1 MKKFTKAGA
10 KFAAAAAVSVMALGY
25 TTSVWAEENTVVKI
39 GKEFADIKGTQ
50 TENMPDI
57 FLPFEPADNV
67 KGIGLDIHNVEK
79 LNIIDSD
86 EDGLFISGR
95 ADAYKRSEV
104 IGVHVK
110 DAQANFDINGDLLV
124 LANGVIRDPEEN
136 VQSQVVIQGTEADLS
151 MRAVGFYGEKG
162 SSQIKAKYVSSIA
175 SNRVAADSTEKL
187 KEETLGMYLN
197 KYTINILAKENIEI
211 SSLIPMENMLAG
223 EKTAQ
228 GMVLSNRSKASLHAD
243 GDISISAAVGYG
255 AMITRVMPA
264 ISVGHVNGI
273 HAVISTENML
283 AGEKT
288 AQGMILNRSKASL
301 QAKEDISISA
311 AVDYGAMITRVIPAI
326 SVGHVNGIH
335 ADSSE
340 LDMQAGGKIII
351 KATINGY
358 TSNNNLAAINAS
370 NSKINMKAV
379 RGIQIAAVNKDGEGF
394 AQTDKV
400 YAIVA
405 DNQSEITLD
414 SGSSEI
420 SIRGNVN
427 VSDNSTL
434 ELSGKREFDDIGI
447 CINGNVNVSK
457 NSVLKLSGVT
467 VIGEGLMRSATS
479 GSTTSVG
486 NLNVDNSKL
495 VVDGF
500 TGVFGSTTLNKA
512 KIYLY
517 DDNNTSEGFHALS
530 IIGDLNISENNE
542 LFLRA
547 DSSKAAGDITR
558 LELNS
563 DVIGISGNITT
574 ITGDGKFNVNV
585 FDKGMKNGY
594 GMSKDG
600 TKVLDNPITVL
611 YNSNPSTNPDF
622 ASLINS
628 VKVTNYDNGIW
639 SYTYDDMR
647 ADKDENGNVVINK
660 VKVTAA
666 PSASG
671 SQRSLHSANK
681 AAGALAIGVLGND
694 NALHAHLRE
703 AQGAGE
709 REEVWAQYLGGKL
722 KSDGMQLKHNGV
734 ELGYDAYVGNNW
746 TFGVSGMQ
754 TRGNTQLDSG
764 SGKAKTNVG
773 TVYGAWHGGSTYLNL
788 EAKAGRV
795 SSESK
800 TFGGTV
806 LQKIAGEFS
815 APAYSVSAEY
825 GSTHELPAAWYLEPA
840 VRLSYVHLGAAD
852 YGVQVQDTLARVAND
867 SLDSFILRGG
877 AKLGRRLGAKGSF
890 YVKAAALY
898 DFGGDL
904 ATTVSADGRTAHYED
919 SLGGWGVEYGAG
931 LEYKLGRAA
940 NISLD
945 VERRSGGELK
955 RDWGVNIGVNYSF

>member
-1 MKKFTKAGA
+1 MKKLTKAGA

-25 TTSVWAEENTVVKI
+25 TTSVWAEENTVVET
-39 GKEFADIKGTQ
+39 GKGFAYIKGTQ
-50 TENMPDI
+50 TES
-57 FLPFEPADNV
+57 LPSIYFSSEKADNV

-79 LNIIDSD
+79 LNIINSD
-86 EDGLFISGR
+86 EGGLFIGGR
-95 ADAYKRSEV
+95 ANAYKNAEG
-104 IGVHVK
+104 IGINVK
-110 DAQANFDINGDLLV
+110 DAQANFDINGAFGV
-124 LANGVIRDPEEN
+124 MANGTIREPEADE
-136 VQSQVVIQGTEADLS
+136 QSQGVIQGTEADVS
-151 MRAVGFYGEKG
+151 MRAVGFYGENG
-162 SSQIKAKYVSSIA
+162 SSQIKAKSVGYLVWNEDQR
-175 SNRVAADSTEKL
+175 SNSTGTL
-187 KEETLGMYLN
+187 VEESLGMALN
-197 KYTINILAKENIEI
+197 NFAINILAKENIAI
-211 SSLIPMENMLAG
+211 SSSVPKEIKLSGN
-223 EKTAQ
+223 KTAQ
-228 GMVLSNRSKASLHAD
+228 GMVLSNGSKATLQAD
-243 GDISISAAVGYG
+243 GDNGDISISADVSYY
-255 AMITRVMPA
+255 PA
-264 ISVGHVNGI
+264 IVSGIDADSSVPEEIKLSGN
-273 HAVISTENML
+273 
-283 AGEKT
+283 KT
-288 AQGMILNRSKASL
+288 AQGMVLSNGSKASL
-301 QAKEDISISA
+301 QAEGNITISA
-311 AVDYGAMITRVIPAI
+311 AVGYDGILTGAMPAI
-326 SVGHVNGIH
+326 VNGIY

-340 LDMQAGGKIII
+340 LDMQAGGRIQIE
-351 KATINGY
+351 ANINGS
-358 TSNNNLAAINAS
+358 TSNNNLAAINAKD
-370 NSKINMKAV
+370 SKLDMKAEQ
-379 RGIQIAAVNKDGEGF
+379 GIKIIAANGD
-394 AQTDKV
+394 
-400 YAIVA
+400 AIVA
-405 DNQSEITLD
+405 DKSEIALD
-414 SGSSEI
+414 GSSSGI
-420 SIRGNVN
+420 SILGNVN
-427 VSDNSTL
+427 VSN
-434 ELSGKREFDDIGI
+434 
-447 CINGNVNVSK
+447 

-467 VIGEGLMRSATS
+467 SIGGGIMRIATTGSA
-479 GSTTSVG
+479 
-486 NLNVDNSKL
+486 LNVDNSTL
-495 VVDGF
+495 VVDSF
-500 TGVFGSTTLNKA
+500 TKVSGSTTLNNA

-517 DDNNTSEGFHALS
+517 DDNNTSEDFHALS
-530 IIGDLNISENNE
+530 ISNLDISENNE

-547 DSSKAAGDITR
+547 DSSKEADIDSSMN
-558 LELNS
+558 LNS
-563 DVIGISGNITT
+563 DLVIIKHIIRNNGSFDVNI
-574 ITGDGKFNVNV
+574 

-594 GMSKDG
+594 GMSADG
-600 TKVLDNPITVL
+600 TKGLEHPITVL
-611 YNSNPSTNPDF
+611 YNSNPGTNPDF

-628 VKVTNYDNGIW
+628 VKVMHYDNGIW
-639 SYTYDDMR
+639 SYAYKMAAELDDSDNR
-647 ADKDENGNVVINK
+647 KIVIK
-660 VKVTAA
+660 EVGVTAA

-773 TVYGAWHGGSTYLNL
+773 TLYGAWHGGSSYLNL

-852 YGVQVQDTLARVAND
+852 YGVQVKDTLARVAND

-890 YVKAAALY
+890 YVKAAAVY

-904 ATTVSADGRTAHYED
+904 ATTVSADGRHPAHYED

-931 LEYKLGRAA
+931 MEYKLGKAA

-945 VERRSGGELK
+945 VERRSGGDLR
-955 RDWGVNIGVNYSF
+955 RDWGVNVGVNYSF

>member
-1 MKKFTKAGA
+1 MKMKKFTKAGA

-25 TTSVWAEENTVVKI
+25 TTSVWAE
-39 GKEFADIKGTQ
+39 DIKDSCTA
-50 TENMPDI
+50 I
-57 FLPFEPADNV
+57 V
-67 KGIGLDIHNVEK
+67 LDINNGDK
-79 LNIIDSD
+79 LNIS
-86 EDGLFISGR
+86 EKNGLFIGCR
-95 ADAYKRSEV
+95 AIAKENAES
-104 IGVHVK
+104 IGINVNN
-110 DAQANFDINGDLLV
+110 AQADFDINGHFGV
-124 LANGVIRDPEEN
+124 LAQGCIE
-136 VQSQVVIQGTEADLS
+136 GTEANVS
-151 MRAVGFYGEKG
+151 IKAVGFSGENG
-162 SSQIKAKYVSSIA
+162 
-175 SNRVAADSTEKL
+175 
-187 KEETLGMYLN
+187 
-197 KYTINILAKENIEI
+197 
-211 SSLIPMENMLAG
+211 SSLIKAG
-223 EKTAQ
+223 SVGYVASNEDHRGISTGTLVEESLGMALNNYAINIFAEEGINIYSYTLNNTELTGKKTAQ
-228 GMVLSNRSKASLHAD
+228 GMVLSN
-243 GDISISAAVGYG
+243 G
-255 AMITRVMPA
+255 
-264 ISVGHVNGI
+264 
-273 HAVISTENML
+273 
-283 AGEKT
+283 
-288 AQGMILNRSKASL
+288 SKASL
-301 QAKEDISISA
+301 QAGGQITIE
-311 AVDYGAMITRVIPAI
+311 VD
-326 SVGHVNGIH
+326 S
-335 ADSSE
+335 
-340 LDMQAGGKIII
+340 
-351 KATINGY
+351 
-358 TSNNNLAAINAS
+358 TSNSKLEAINAKD
-370 NSKINMKAV
+370 SKIDMKAEQ
-379 RGIQIAAVNKDGEGF
+379 GIKIIAANGD
-394 AQTDKV
+394 
-400 YAIVA
+400 AIVA
-405 DNQSEITLD
+405 DKSEIALD
-414 SGSSEI
+414 GGSSGI
-420 SIRGNVN
+420 SILGNVK
-427 VSDNSTL
+427 VSNNS
-434 ELSGKREFDDIGI
+434 F
-447 CINGNVNVSK
+447 
-457 NSVLKLSGVT
+457 LKLSGVT
-467 VIGEGLMRSATS
+467 SIGGGIMRIATTGSA
-479 GSTTSVG
+479 
-486 NLNVDNSKL
+486 LNVDNSTL
-495 VVDGF
+495 VADGF
-500 TGVFGSTTLNKA
+500 TRISGVTTLNNA

-517 DDNNTSEGFHALS
+517 DNNNTYDDFHALS
-530 IIGDLNISENNE
+530 ISNLNISGNNE

-547 DSSKAAGDITR
+547 DSSKEADIDSSMK
-558 LELNS
+558 LNS
-563 DVIGISGNITT
+563 DLVIIKHIMTNDGSFDVNI
-574 ITGDGKFNVNV
+574 

-594 GMSKDG
+594 GMSTDG
-600 TKVLDNPITVL
+600 TKALANPITVL

-628 VKVTNYDNGIW
+628 VKVMHYDNGIW
-639 SYTYDDMR
+639 SYTYDGMS
-647 ADKDENGNVVINK
+647 AEKDGNGNVVIKEVN
-660 VKVTAA
+660 VTAA

-734 ELGYDAYVGNNW
+734 ELGYDAYVGSNW

-890 YVKAAALY
+890 YVKAAAVY

-904 ATTVSADGRTAHYED
+904 ATTVSADGRTAPPYED
-919 SLGGWGVEYGAG
+919 SLGGWGLEYGAG
-931 LEYKLGRAA
+931 LEYKLGKAA

-955 RDWGVNIGVNYSF
+955 RDWGVNVGVNYSF

>member
-1 MKKFTKAGA
+1 MKKFTKASA

-25 TTSVWAEENTVVKI
+25 TTSVWAE
-39 GKEFADIKGTQ
+39 DIK
-50 TENMPDI
+50 DI
-57 FLPFEPADNV
+57 KDSCTA
-67 KGIGLDIHNVEK
+67 IGLDINNGDK
-79 LNIIDSD
+79 LNIS
-86 EDGLFISGR
+86 EKNGLFIGCR
-95 ADAYKRSEV
+95 ATAKENAES
-104 IGVHVK
+104 IGINVNN
-110 DAQANFDINGDLLV
+110 AQADFDINGHFGV
-124 LANGVIRDPEEN
+124 LAQGCIE
-136 VQSQVVIQGTEADLS
+136 GTEANVS
-151 MRAVGFYGEKG
+151 IKAVGFSGENG
-162 SSQIKAKYVSSIA
+162 
-175 SNRVAADSTEKL
+175 
-187 KEETLGMYLN
+187 
-197 KYTINILAKENIEI
+197 
-211 SSLIPMENMLAG
+211 SSLIKAGSVGYVASNEDHRGISTGTLVEESLGMALNNYAINIFAEEGINIYSYTLNNTELTG

-228 GMVLSNRSKASLHAD
+228 GMVLSNS
-243 GDISISAAVGYG
+243 
-255 AMITRVMPA
+255 
-264 ISVGHVNGI
+264 
-273 HAVISTENML
+273 
-283 AGEKT
+283 
-288 AQGMILNRSKASL
+288 SKASL
-301 QAKEDISISA
+301 QAGGQISIE
-311 AVDYGAMITRVIPAI
+311 VD
-326 SVGHVNGIH
+326 S
-335 ADSSE
+335 
-340 LDMQAGGKIII
+340 
-351 KATINGY
+351 
-358 TSNNNLAAINAS
+358 TSNSKLEAINAKD
-370 NSKINMKAV
+370 SKIDMKAEQ
-379 RGIQIAAVNKDGEGF
+379 GIKIIAANGN
-394 AQTDKV
+394 
-400 YAIVA
+400 AIVA
-405 DNQSEITLD
+405 DNSEVALD
-414 SGSSEI
+414 GGSSGI
-420 SIRGNVN
+420 SILGNVK
-427 VSDNSTL
+427 VSNNS
-434 ELSGKREFDDIGI
+434 F
-447 CINGNVNVSK
+447 
-457 NSVLKLSGVT
+457 LKLSGVT
-467 VIGEGLMRSATS
+467 SIGGGIMRIATT
-479 GSTTSVG
+479 GSD
-486 NLNVDNSKL
+486 LNVDNSTL
-495 VVDGF
+495 VADGF
-500 TGVFGSTTLNKA
+500 TRISGVTTLNNA

-517 DDNNTSEGFHALS
+517 DNNNTSDDFHALS
-530 IIGDLNISENNE
+530 ISNLNISGNNE

-547 DSSKAAGDITR
+547 DSSKEADIDSSMK
-558 LELNS
+558 LNS
-563 DVIGISGNITT
+563 DLVIIKHIMTNDGSFDVNI
-574 ITGDGKFNVNV
+574 

-594 GMSKDG
+594 GMSTDG
-600 TKVLDNPITVL
+600 TKALANPITVL

-628 VKVTNYDNGIW
+628 VKVMHYDNGIW
-639 SYTYDDMR
+639 SYTYDGMSVE
-647 ADKDENGNVVINK
+647 KDENDNVVIKK
-660 VKVTAA
+660 VDVKSA

-734 ELGYDAYVGNNW
+734 ELGYDAYVGSNW

-773 TVYGAWHGGSTYLNL
+773 TVYGAWQGGSSYLNL

-825 GSTHELPAAWYLEPA
+825 GSTHELPAAWCLEPA

-852 YGVQVQDTLARVAND
+852 YGVQVQDTLARVSND

-890 YVKAAALY
+890 YVKAAAVY

-904 ATTVSADGRTAHYED
+904 ATMLSADGRTAHYED

>member
-25 TTSVWAEENTVVKI
+25 TTSVWAEENTVVEM
-39 GKEFADIKGTQ
+39 GKEFAGKTVSLQSIYFSSEK
-50 TENMPDI
+50 
-57 FLPFEPADNV
+57 ADNV
-67 KGIGLDIHNVEK
+67 KGIGLDIHDVEK
-79 LNIIDSD
+79 LNIINKD
-86 EDGLFISGR
+86 EGR
-95 ADAYKRSEV
+95 LDICSRATANKNAEG
-104 IGVHVK
+104 IGINVNG
-110 DAQANFDINGDLLV
+110 AQANFDINGYFGV
-124 LANGVIRDPEEN
+124 LAQGFIK
-136 VQSQVVIQGTEADLS
+136 GTEANVS
-151 MRAVGFYGEKG
+151 MRAVGFSGKNG
-162 SSQIKAKYVSSIA
+162 SSQIKADSVAYEA
-175 SNRVAADSTEKL
+175 SNQYYRRDSTGNRETPTGTL
-187 KEETLGMYLN
+187 VEESLGMALN
-197 KYTINILAKENIEI
+197 NYATNIFAEKDINIYSFILNNTE
-211 SSLIPMENMLAG
+211 LTG

-228 GMVLSNRSKASLHAD
+228 GMVLSN
-243 GDISISAAVGYG
+243 G
-255 AMITRVMPA
+255 
-264 ISVGHVNGI
+264 
-273 HAVISTENML
+273 
-283 AGEKT
+283 
-288 AQGMILNRSKASL
+288 SKASL
-301 QAKEDISISA
+301 QAGGQISIE
-311 AVDYGAMITRVIPAI
+311 VD
-326 SVGHVNGIH
+326 S
-335 ADSSE
+335 
-340 LDMQAGGKIII
+340 
-351 KATINGY
+351 
-358 TSNNNLAAINAS
+358 TSNSKLEAINAKD
-370 NSKINMKAV
+370 SKINMKAEQ
-379 RGIQIAAVNKDGEGF
+379 GIEIKADNGD
-394 AQTDKV
+394 
-400 YAIVA
+400 AIVA
-405 DNQSEITLD
+405 DKSEIALD
-414 SGSSEI
+414 GGSSVI
-420 SIRGNVN
+420 AIRGNVN
-427 VSDNSTL
+427 VLNNST
-434 ELSGKREFDDIGI
+434 
-447 CINGNVNVSK
+447 
-457 NSVLKLSGVT
+457 LKLSGVT
-467 VIGEGLMRSATS
+467 SIGGRLMRIGMP
-479 GSTTSVG
+479 GS
-486 NLNVDNSKL
+486 NLTVENSTL

-500 TGVFGSTTLNKA
+500 VVTSGTTTLNNA
-512 KIYLY
+512 KIYMY
-517 DDNNTSEGFHALS
+517 DTNNAEDDFHALQIRNLDIAGS
-530 IIGDLNISENNE
+530 NE

-547 DSSKAAGDITR
+547 DSSKEANISSWK
-558 LELNS
+558 LNS
-563 DVIGISGNITT
+563 DVIVIKGIGTT
-574 ITGDGKFNVNV
+574 ITGEGKFDVNV

-594 GMSKDG
+594 GMG
-600 TKVLDNPITVL
+600 TNGEKTLDNHITVL
-611 YNSNPSTNPDF
+611 YNSNSNP
-622 ASLINS
+622 AVSKLINS
-628 VKVTNYDNGIW
+628 VKVMHYDNGIW
-639 SYTYDDMR
+639 SYTYEMN
-647 ADKDENGNVVINK
+647 ADQDGNGNVVIKK
-660 VKVTAA
+660 VDVEAA

-671 SQRSLHSANK
+671 SQRSVHSANK

-694 NALHAHLRE
+694 SALHAHLRE

-722 KSDGMQLKHNGV
+722 KSDGLQLKHNGV

-852 YGVQVQDTLARVAND
+852 YGVQVKDTLARVAND

-890 YVKAAALY
+890 YVKAAAVY

-919 SLGGWGVEYGAG
+919 ELGGWGVEYGAG

>member
-1 MKKFTKAGA
+1 MKNFSKNGA
-10 KFAAAAAVSVMALGY
+10 KFAAAIAMSVMALGY
-25 TTSVWAEENTVVKI
+25 TTSVWADESAVVTKEETVFKN
-39 GKEFADIKGTQ
+39 IKGTQ
-50 TENMPDI
+50 TEILNDI
-57 FLPFEPADNV
+57 LYRSNKADEV
-67 KGIGLDIHNVEK
+67 KATALDIHDVEK
-79 LNIIDSD
+79 KNFINSD
-86 EDGLFISGR
+86 QDGLFIGCQ
-95 ADAYKRSEV
+95 AIATKNAEG

-110 DAQANFDINGDLLV
+110 DAQADFKIKGNFV
-124 LANGVIRDPEEN
+124 VQASGVISEKEEEASGVIGGTEEN
-136 VQSQVVIQGTEADLS
+136 VS
-151 MRAVGFYGEKG
+151 MKAVGFYGENG
-162 SSQIKAKYVSSIA
+162 SSQIKAKSVYYEA
-175 SNRVAADSTEKL
+175 SNEDHRKAPTGTLV
-187 KEETLGMYLN
+187 EESLGMSLN
-197 KYTINILAKENIEI
+197 NYAMNIFAEKDINIYSFILNNTE
-211 SSLIPMENMLAG
+211 LTG

-228 GMVLSNRSKASLHAD
+228 GMVLSNSSKASL
-243 GDISISAAVGYG
+243 
-255 AMITRVMPA
+255 
-264 ISVGHVNGI
+264 
-273 HAVISTENML
+273 L
-283 AGEKT
+283 
-288 AQGMILNRSKASL
+288 
-301 QAKEDISISA
+301 
-311 AVDYGAMITRVIPAI
+311 
-326 SVGHVNGIH
+326 
-335 ADSSE
+335 
-340 LDMQAGGKIII
+340 AGGKI
-351 KATINGY
+351 TIEVDSTG
-358 TSNNNLAAINAS
+358 NNNLAAINA
-370 NSKINMKAV
+370 NDSKIDIKAEQ
-379 RGIQIAAVNKDGEGF
+379 GIEIIAANGD
-394 AQTDKV
+394 
-400 YAIVA
+400 AIVA
-405 DNQSEITLD
+405 DNSEIALD
-414 SGSSEI
+414 GGSSVIAI
-420 SIRGNVN
+420 SGNVN
-427 VSDNSTL
+427 VLNNST
-434 ELSGKREFDDIGI
+434 
-447 CINGNVNVSK
+447 
-457 NSVLKLSGVT
+457 LKLSGVT
-467 VIGEGLMRSATS
+467 SIGGSLMRIGML
-479 GSTTSVG
+479 GSD
-486 NLNVDNSKL
+486 LNVENSNL
-495 VVDGF
+495 VVDGIVL
-500 TGVFGSTTLNKA
+500 TYGETKLNNA
-512 KIYLY
+512 KIYMY
-517 DDNNTSEGFHALS
+517 DANNAEDSFHTLS
-530 IIGDLNISENNE
+530 IKDLNIAGNNE

-547 DSSKAAGDITR
+547 DSSKEVNINSWK
-558 LELNS
+558 LNS
-563 DVIGISGNITT
+563 DVIGISGTV
-574 ITGDGKFNVNV
+574 TGEGKFDVNV

-594 GMSKDG
+594 GMSTDG
-600 TKVLDNPITVL
+600 KKELDNSITVL
-611 YNSNPSTNPDF
+611 YNRNYIFDDAT
-622 ASLINS
+622 LINS
-628 VKVTNYDNGIW
+628 VKDVHYDNGIW
-639 SYTYDDMR
+639 SYTYDDMK
-647 ADKDENGNVVINK
+647 AVSDGNKIVIKEVN
-660 VKVTAA
+660 VTAA

-694 NALHAHLRE
+694 KALHAHLRE

-734 ELGYDAYVGNNW
+734 ELGYDAYVGNDW

-852 YGVQVQDTLARVAND
+852 YGVQVKDTLARVAND

-890 YVKAAALY
+890 YVKAAAVY

>member
-25 TTSVWAEENTVVKI
+25 TTSVWAEENKVVEM
-39 GKEFADIKGTQ
+39 GKEFAGIKGTQ
-50 TENMPDI
+50 TVSLSNIEAGFKNEDENEIKDSY
-57 FLPFEPADNV
+57 EAT
-67 KGIGLDIHNVEK
+67 GLYIHNSDK
-79 LNIIDSD
+79 LNIINKD
-86 EDGLFISGR
+86 EGGVDIFSHAIANKNTVCIGIS
-95 ADAYKRSEV
+95 
-104 IGVHVK
+104 VK
-110 DAQANFDINGDLLV
+110 EAQANFDINGYFDM
-124 LANGVIRDPEEN
+124 LAKGFIE
-136 VQSQVVIQGTEADLS
+136 GTEANVS
-151 MRAVGFYGEKG
+151 MRAVGFSGEKG
-162 SSQIKAKYVSSIA
+162 SSQIKAESVYFEAI
-175 SNRVAADSTEKL
+175 NRYYRKDSTENRETPTGTL
-187 KEETLGMYLN
+187 VKESLVMALN
-197 KYTINILAKENIEI
+197 NYAMNIFAEENIDMFSYINNNANTVDETEPAETI
-211 SSLIPMENMLAG
+211 
-223 EKTAQ
+223 TAQ
-228 GMVLSNRSKASLHAD
+228 GLSLSN
-243 GDISISAAVGYG
+243 
-255 AMITRVMPA
+255 
-264 ISVGHVNGI
+264 
-273 HAVISTENML
+273 E
-283 AGEKT
+283 
-288 AQGMILNRSKASL
+288 SKASL
-301 QAKEDISISA
+301 QAGGHIS
-311 AVDYGAMITRVIPAI
+311 
-326 SVGHVNGIH
+326 
-335 ADSSE
+335 
-340 LDMQAGGKIII
+340 I
-351 KATINGY
+351 KATINGS
-358 TSNNNLAAINAS
+358 TSNNNPAAINAS
-370 NSKINMKAV
+370 YSKIDMKAKQ
-379 RGIQIAAVNKDGEGF
+379 GIKIAAANIDAEGNLHYNDG
-394 AQTDKV
+394 

-405 DNQSEITLD
+405 DNSEIALD
-414 SGSSEI
+414 GGDI
-420 SIRGNVN
+420 GIYIRGNVN
-427 VSDNSTL
+427 VLN
-434 ELSGKREFDDIGI
+434 
-447 CINGNVNVSK
+447 
-457 NSVLKLSGVT
+457 NSVLKLSGQT
-467 VIGEGLMRSATS
+467 KIMNMGGVILRSATFGGAPS
-479 GSTTSVG
+479 GSDF
-486 NLNVDNSKL
+486 NVKNSKL

-500 TGVFGSTTLNKA
+500 TKISESTAFENA

-530 IIGDLNISENNE
+530 IIGDLNISRNNE

-547 DSSKAAGDITR
+547 DSSKEANISS
-558 LELNS
+558 LILNS
-563 DVIGISGNITT
+563 DVIGISGA
-574 ITGDGKFNVNV
+574 ITGDGSFDVNV

-600 TKVLDNPITVL
+600 NKDLDNWITVL
-611 YNSNPSTNPDF
+611 YGNDGTN
-622 ASLINS
+622 LINS
-628 VKVTNYDNGIW
+628 VKMNYDNGIW
-639 SYTYDDMR
+639 SYAYDMS
-647 ADKDENGNVVINK
+647 ADQDGNGNVVIKK
-660 VKVTAA
+660 VDVKAA

-694 NALHAHLRE
+694 SALREHLRE
-703 AQGAGE
+703 V
-709 REEVWAQYLGGKL
+709 REHKDNENVWAQYLGGKL

-734 ELGYDAYVGNNW
+734 ELGYDAYVGSNW

-890 YVKAAALY
+890 YVKAAAVY

-931 LEYKLGRAA
+931 LEYKLGKAA

>member
-25 TTSVWAEENTVVKI
+25 TTSVWAEENTVEDI
-39 GKEFADIKGTQ
+39 GKEFAGKTVS
-50 TENMPDI
+50 
-57 FLPFEPADNV
+57 LPSIYFSSEKADNV

-79 LNIIDSD
+79 LNIINKD
-86 EDGLFISGR
+86 EGRLDICSRAISNKNAVG
-95 ADAYKRSEV
+95 
-104 IGVHVK
+104 IGINVNG
-110 DAQANFDINGDLLV
+110 AQANFDINGYFGV
-124 LANGVIRDPEEN
+124 LAQGVIK
-136 VQSQVVIQGTEADLS
+136 GTEANVS
-151 MRAVGFYGEKG
+151 MRAVGFSGKNG
-162 SSQIKAKYVSSIA
+162 SSRIKADYVAYEA
-175 SNRVAADSTEKL
+175 SNHDYREAHTGTLV
-187 KEETLGMYLN
+187 EESLGMALN
-197 KYTINILAKENIEI
+197 NYAMNIFAEEDINIDSFIFNNTELT
-211 SSLIPMENMLAG
+211 G

-228 GMVLSNRSKASLHAD
+228 GMVLSN
-243 GDISISAAVGYG
+243 
-255 AMITRVMPA
+255 
-264 ISVGHVNGI
+264 
-273 HAVISTENML
+273 E
-283 AGEKT
+283 
-288 AQGMILNRSKASL
+288 SKASL
-301 QAKEDISISA
+301 QADGRISIEA
-311 AVDYGAMITRVIPAI
+311 FIYG
-326 SVGHVNGIH
+326 S
-335 ADSSE
+335 
-340 LDMQAGGKIII
+340 
-351 KATINGY
+351 
-358 TSNNNLAAINAS
+358 TSNSKLEAINAS
-370 NSKINMKAV
+370 CSKLDMKAEQ
-379 RGIQIAAVNKDGEGF
+379 GIKIAAANGD
-394 AQTDKV
+394 
-400 YAIVA
+400 AIVA

-414 SGSSEI
+414 SGSSVI
-420 SIRGNVN
+420 DIRGNVN

-434 ELSGKREFDDIGI
+434 KLSGQREIDDIGI
-447 CINGNVNVSK
+447 YINGNVNVSK
-457 NSVLKLSGVT
+457 NSTLKLSGVT
-467 VIGEGLMRSATS
+467 SIVSGIMRAATP
-479 GSTTSVG
+479 VG
-486 NLNVDNSKL
+486 NLNIDNSKL

-500 TGVFGSTTLNKA
+500 TGISGTTTFENA

-517 DDNNTSEGFHALS
+517 DDNNTSEDFHAL
-530 IIGDLNISENNE
+530 LISNLDMSGNNE

-547 DSSKAAGDITR
+547 DSSKPAGDITR

-563 DVIGISGNITT
+563 DVLIIMSREM
-574 ITGDGKFNVNV
+574 TGDGKFDVNI

-594 GMSKDG
+594 GMSADG
-600 TKVLDNPITVL
+600 TKGLDNPITVL
-611 YNSNPSTNPDF
+611 YNSNPGTNPDF

-628 VKVTNYDNGIW
+628 VKMNYDNGIW
-639 SYTYDDMR
+639 SYDMNAKLDDS
-647 ADKDENGNVVINK
+647 DKKKIVIK
-660 VKVTAA
+660 EVTVEAA

-773 TVYGAWHGGSTYLNL
+773 TVYGAWHGGSSYLNL

-890 YVKAAALY
+890 YVKAAAVY

>member
-1 MKKFTKAGA
+1 MKNFTKAGA

-25 TTSVWAEENTVVKI
+25 TTSVWAE
-39 GKEFADIKGTQ
+39 DIKDSYTA
-50 TENMPDI
+50 T
-57 FLPFEPADNV
+57 
-67 KGIGLDIHNVEK
+67 GLDIDNGEQ
-79 LNIIDSD
+79 LNIS
-86 EDGLFISGR
+86 EKNGLFIGCR
-95 ADAYKRSEV
+95 AIAKKKAEG
-104 IGVHVK
+104 IGINVNG
-110 DAQANFDINGDLLV
+110 AQADFDINGHFGV
-124 LANGVIRDPEEN
+124 LAQGCIE
-136 VQSQVVIQGTEADLS
+136 GTEANVS
-151 MRAVGFYGEKG
+151 IKAVGFSGEKG
-162 SSQIKAKYVSSIA
+162 SSLIKAGFVGYVA
-175 SNRVAADSTEKL
+175 SNEDHRGISTGTL
-187 KEETLGMYLN
+187 VEESLGMALN
-197 KYTINILAKENIEI
+197 NYAMNIFAEKDINIYSFILNNTELTSK
-211 SSLIPMENMLAG
+211 
-223 EKTAQ
+223 KTAQ
-228 GMVLSNRSKASLHAD
+228 GMVLSN
-243 GDISISAAVGYG
+243 G
-255 AMITRVMPA
+255 
-264 ISVGHVNGI
+264 
-273 HAVISTENML
+273 
-283 AGEKT
+283 
-288 AQGMILNRSKASL
+288 SKASL
-301 QAKEDISISA
+301 QAGGQIRIE
-311 AVDYGAMITRVIPAI
+311 VDSM
-326 SVGHVNGIH
+326 
-335 ADSSE
+335 
-340 LDMQAGGKIII
+340 
-351 KATINGY
+351 
-358 TSNNNLAAINAS
+358 SNSKLEAINAKD
-370 NSKINMKAV
+370 SKLDMKAEQ
-379 RGIQIAAVNKDGEGF
+379 GIEIKAANIDAEGNVQ
-394 AQTDKV
+394 ADKV

-405 DNQSEITLD
+405 DNSEIALD
-414 SGSSEI
+414 GGSSGI
-420 SIRGNVN
+420 YILGNVN
-427 VSDNSTL
+427 VSN
-434 ELSGKREFDDIGI
+434 
-447 CINGNVNVSK
+447 

-467 VIGEGLMRSATS
+467 GIGGTRMRIGRP
-479 GSTTSVG
+479 GS
-486 NLNVDNSKL
+486 NLTVENSTL
-495 VVDGF
+495 VVDGLV
-500 TGVFGSTTLNKA
+500 TTSGTTTLNNA
-512 KIYLY
+512 KIYMY
-517 DDNNTSEGFHALS
+517 DANNAEDRFHALS
-530 IIGDLNISENNE
+530 IKNLDIAGSNE

-547 DSSKAAGDITR
+547 DSSKAAGDV
-558 LELNS
+558 NS
-563 DVIGISGNITT
+563 DFIGIG
-574 ITGDGKFNVNV
+574 GDIKGEGKFDVNI

-594 GMSKDG
+594 GMGADG
-600 TKVLDNPITVL
+600 KKELDNSITVL
-611 YNSNPSTNPDF
+611 YNRNILFAD

-628 VKVTNYDNGIW
+628 VKDVHYDNGIW
-639 SYTYDDMR
+639 SYYAYDMSAKLDDS
-647 ADKDENGNVVINK
+647 DKRKIVIKEVNVK
-660 VKVTAA
+660 AA

-734 ELGYDAYVGNNW
+734 ELGYDAYVGSNW

-890 YVKAAALY
+890 YVKAAAVY

-904 ATTVSADGRTAHYED
+904 ATTLSADGRTAHYED

-931 LEYKLGRAA
+931 LEYKLGKAA

>member
-1 MKKFTKAGA
+1 MKKFTKASA

-25 TTSVWAEENTVVKI
+25 TTSVWAE
-39 GKEFADIKGTQ
+39 DIK
-50 TENMPDI
+50 DI
-57 FLPFEPADNV
+57 KDSCTA
-67 KGIGLDIHNVEK
+67 IGLDINNGDK
-79 LNIIDSD
+79 LNIS
-86 EDGLFISGR
+86 EKNGLFIGCR
-95 ADAYKRSEV
+95 ATAKENAES
-104 IGVHVK
+104 IGINVNN
-110 DAQANFDINGDLLV
+110 AQADFDINGHFGV
-124 LANGVIRDPEEN
+124 LAQGCIE
-136 VQSQVVIQGTEADLS
+136 GTEANVS
-151 MRAVGFYGEKG
+151 IKAVGFSGENG
-162 SSQIKAKYVSSIA
+162 
-175 SNRVAADSTEKL
+175 
-187 KEETLGMYLN
+187 
-197 KYTINILAKENIEI
+197 
-211 SSLIPMENMLAG
+211 SSLIKAGSVGYVASNEDHRGISTGTLVEESLGMALNNYAINIFAEEGINIYSYTLNNTELTG

-228 GMVLSNRSKASLHAD
+228 GMVLSNS
-243 GDISISAAVGYG
+243 
-255 AMITRVMPA
+255 
-264 ISVGHVNGI
+264 
-273 HAVISTENML
+273 
-283 AGEKT
+283 
-288 AQGMILNRSKASL
+288 SKASL
-301 QAKEDISISA
+301 QAGGQISIE
-311 AVDYGAMITRVIPAI
+311 VD
-326 SVGHVNGIH
+326 S
-335 ADSSE
+335 
-340 LDMQAGGKIII
+340 
-351 KATINGY
+351 
-358 TSNNNLAAINAS
+358 TSNSKLEAINAKD
-370 NSKINMKAV
+370 SKIDMKAEQ
-379 RGIQIAAVNKDGEGF
+379 GIKIIAANGN
-394 AQTDKV
+394 
-400 YAIVA
+400 AIVA
-405 DNQSEITLD
+405 DNSEVALD
-414 SGSSEI
+414 GGSSGI
-420 SIRGNVN
+420 SILGNVK
-427 VSDNSTL
+427 VSNNS
-434 ELSGKREFDDIGI
+434 F
-447 CINGNVNVSK
+447 
-457 NSVLKLSGVT
+457 LKLSGVT
-467 VIGEGLMRSATS
+467 SIGGGIMRIATTGSA
-479 GSTTSVG
+479 
-486 NLNVDNSKL
+486 LNVDNSTL
-495 VVDGF
+495 VADGF
-500 TGVFGSTTLNKA
+500 TRISGVTTLNNA

-517 DDNNTSEGFHALS
+517 DNNNTSDDFHALS
-530 IIGDLNISENNE
+530 ISNLNISGNNE

-547 DSSKAAGDITR
+547 DSSKEADIDSSMK
-558 LELNS
+558 LNS
-563 DVIGISGNITT
+563 DLVIIKHIMTNDGSFDVNI
-574 ITGDGKFNVNV
+574 

-594 GMSKDG
+594 GMSTDG
-600 TKVLDNPITVL
+600 TKALANPITVL

-628 VKVTNYDNGIW
+628 VKVMHYDNGIW
-639 SYTYDDMR
+639 SYTYDGMSVE
-647 ADKDENGNVVINK
+647 KDENDNVVIKK
-660 VKVTAA
+660 VDVKSA

-734 ELGYDAYVGNNW
+734 ELGYDAYVGSNW

-773 TVYGAWHGGSTYLNL
+773 TVYGAWQGGSSYLNL

-825 GSTHELPAAWYLEPA
+825 GSTHELPAAWCLEPA

-852 YGVQVQDTLARVAND
+852 YGVQVQDTLARVSND

-890 YVKAAALY
+890 YVKAAAVY

-904 ATTVSADGRTAHYED
+904 ATMLSADGRTAHYED

>member
-1 MKKFTKAGA
+1 MKNFSKNGA
-10 KFAAAAAVSVMALGY
+10 KFAAAIAMSVMALGY
-25 TTSVWAEENTVVKI
+25 TTSVWADESAVVTKEETVFKN
-39 GKEFADIKGTQ
+39 IKGTQ
-50 TENMPDI
+50 TEILNDI
-57 FLPFEPADNV
+57 LYRSNKADEV
-67 KGIGLDIHNVEK
+67 KATALDIHDVEK
-79 LNIIDSD
+79 KNFINSD
-86 EDGLFISGR
+86 QDGLFIGCQ
-95 ADAYKRSEV
+95 AIATKNAEG

-110 DAQANFDINGDLLV
+110 DAQADFKIKGNFV
-124 LANGVIRDPEEN
+124 VQASGVISEKEEEASGVIGGTEEN
-136 VQSQVVIQGTEADLS
+136 VS
-151 MRAVGFYGEKG
+151 MKAVGFYGENG
-162 SSQIKAKYVSSIA
+162 SSQIKAKSVYYEA
-175 SNRVAADSTEKL
+175 SNEDHRKAPTGTLV
-187 KEETLGMYLN
+187 EESLGMSLN
-197 KYTINILAKENIEI
+197 NYAMNIFAEKDINIYSFILNNTE
-211 SSLIPMENMLAG
+211 LTG

-228 GMVLSNRSKASLHAD
+228 GMVLSNSSKASL
-243 GDISISAAVGYG
+243 
-255 AMITRVMPA
+255 
-264 ISVGHVNGI
+264 
-273 HAVISTENML
+273 L
-283 AGEKT
+283 
-288 AQGMILNRSKASL
+288 
-301 QAKEDISISA
+301 
-311 AVDYGAMITRVIPAI
+311 
-326 SVGHVNGIH
+326 
-335 ADSSE
+335 
-340 LDMQAGGKIII
+340 AGGKI
-351 KATINGY
+351 TIEVDSTG
-358 TSNNNLAAINAS
+358 NNNLAAINA
-370 NSKINMKAV
+370 NDSKIDIKAEQ
-379 RGIQIAAVNKDGEGF
+379 GIEIIAANGD
-394 AQTDKV
+394 
-400 YAIVA
+400 AIVA
-405 DNQSEITLD
+405 DNSEIALD
-414 SGSSEI
+414 GGSSVIAI
-420 SIRGNVN
+420 SGNVN
-427 VSDNSTL
+427 VLNNST
-434 ELSGKREFDDIGI
+434 
-447 CINGNVNVSK
+447 
-457 NSVLKLSGVT
+457 LKLSGVT
-467 VIGEGLMRSATS
+467 SIGGSLMRIGML
-479 GSTTSVG
+479 GSD
-486 NLNVDNSKL
+486 LNVENSNL
-495 VVDGF
+495 VVDGIVL
-500 TGVFGSTTLNKA
+500 TYGETKLNNA
-512 KIYLY
+512 KIYMY
-517 DDNNTSEGFHALS
+517 DANNAEDSFHTLS
-530 IIGDLNISENNE
+530 IKDLNIAGNNE

-547 DSSKAAGDITR
+547 DSSKEVNINSWK
-558 LELNS
+558 LNS
-563 DVIGISGNITT
+563 DVIGISGTV
-574 ITGDGKFNVNV
+574 TGEGKFDVNV

-594 GMSKDG
+594 GMSTDG
-600 TKVLDNPITVL
+600 KKELDNSITVL
-611 YNSNPSTNPDF
+611 YNRNYIFDDAT
-622 ASLINS
+622 LINS
-628 VKVTNYDNGIW
+628 VKDVHYDNGIW
-639 SYTYDDMR
+639 SYTYDDMK
-647 ADKDENGNVVINK
+647 AVSDGNKIVIKEVN
-660 VKVTAA
+660 VTAA

-734 ELGYDAYVGNNW
+734 ELGYDAYVGNDW

-852 YGVQVQDTLARVAND
+852 YGVQVKDTLARVAND

-890 YVKAAALY
+890 YVKAAAVY

-931 LEYKLGRAA
+931 LEYKLGKAA

>member
-25 TTSVWAEENTVVKI
+25 TTSVWAEENTVVEI

-50 TENMPDI
+50 TES
-57 FLPFEPADNV
+57 LPSIYFSSKTKADEV
-67 KGIGLDIHNVEK
+67 KGIGLDIHNVDK
-79 LNIIDSD
+79 LNLINSD
-86 EDGLFISGR
+86 EGGLFIGGR
-95 ADAYKRSEV
+95 AKAYKKSEG

-110 DAQANFDINGDLLV
+110 DAQVDFDIKNGLFV
-124 LANGVIRDPEEN
+124 QANGVIEAPEANE
-136 VQSQVVIQGTEADLS
+136 QSQGVGREPEANVS
-151 MRAVGFYGEKG
+151 MKAVGFYGENG
-162 SSQIKAKYVSSIA
+162 SSQIKAKYVSSEA

-211 SSLIPMENMLAG
+211 SSWIPTENMLAG

-264 ISVGHVNGI
+264 ISVGHVKGI

-311 AVDYGAMITRVIPAI
+311 AVDYGAMITRVMPAI
-326 SVGHVNGIH
+326 SFGPVNGIY

-340 LDMQAGGKIII
+340 LDMQADGKIII

-405 DNQSEITLD
+405 DKSEIALD
-414 SGSSEI
+414 GGSSVI
-420 SIRGNVN
+420 DIRGNVN

-434 ELSGKREFDDIGI
+434 
-447 CINGNVNVSK
+447 
-457 NSVLKLSGVT
+457 KLSGQT
-467 VIGEGLMRSATS
+467 GIMNMGGVILRSAPSGGAPS
-479 GSTTSVG
+479 GS
-486 NLNVDNSKL
+486 NFNVYNSKL

-500 TGVFGSTTLNKA
+500 TKISGTTTFEKA
-512 KIYLY
+512 KIYMY
-517 DDNNTSEGFHALS
+517 DANNAEDKFHYLAIRDLE
-530 IIGDLNISENNE
+530 IIDSNE

-547 DSSKAAGDITR
+547 DSSKAAGDV
-558 LELNS
+558 NS
-563 DVIGISGNITT
+563 DFIGIGGA
-574 ITGDGKFNVNV
+574 ITGDGSFDVNI

-594 GMSKDG
+594 GMSTDG
-600 TKVLDNPITVL
+600 KKELDNSITVL
-611 YNSNPSTNPDF
+611 YNRNILF
-622 ASLINS
+622 ADTSLINS
-628 VKVTNYDNGIW
+628 VKMNYDNGIW
-639 SYTYDDMR
+639 SYAYDMR
-647 ADKDENGNVVINK
+647 AKLDDSDNRKIVIEE
-660 VKVTAA
+660 VDVTAA

-734 ELGYDAYVGNNW
+734 ELGYDAYVGSNW

-806 LQKIAGEFS
+806 LQKIDGEFS
-815 APAYSVSAEY
+815 SPAYSVSAEY

-890 YVKAAALY
+890 YVKAAAVY

-931 LEYKLGRAA
+931 LEYKLGKAA

>member
-25 TTSVWAEENTVVKI
+25 TTSVWAAENTEIKREETV
-39 GKEFADIKGTQ
+39 FANIKGTQ
-50 TENMPDI
+50 TESLSDI
-57 FLPFEPADNV
+57 RFRSTSGNSALRIQD
-67 KGIGLDIHNVEK
+67 VEK
-79 LNIIDSD
+79 LNIINSD
-86 EDGLFISGR
+86 QYGLFIGCQ
-95 ADAYKRSEV
+95 AIANKNAEG
-104 IGVHVK
+104 IGINVK
-110 DAQANFDINGDLLV
+110 DAQANFDINDDLV
-124 LANGVIRDPEEN
+124 VEASGVIR
-136 VQSQVVIQGTEADLS
+136 GTEEEVS
-151 MRAVGFYGEKG
+151 MKAVGFYGENG
-162 SSQIKAKYVSSIA
+162 SSQIKANSVSYTVH
-175 SNRVAADSTEKL
+175 NEYQRETPRRTLDEV
-187 KEETLGMYLN
+187 TLGMAANNYN
-197 KYTINILAKENIEI
+197 INILAKKDIEI
-211 SSLIPMENMLAG
+211 SSSIPDVKLPGKMA
-223 EKTAQ
+223 
-228 GMVLSNRSKASLHAD
+228 
-243 GDISISAAVGYG
+243 
-255 AMITRVMPA
+255 
-264 ISVGHVNGI
+264 
-273 HAVISTENML
+273 
-283 AGEKT
+283 
-288 AQGMILNRSKASL
+288 AQGMILSNGSKASL
-301 QAKEDISISA
+301 QAEKNISISA
-311 AVDYGAMITRVIPAI
+311 T
-326 SVGHVNGIH
+326 VGHYAAPSSATPSVSFGPVSGIY
-335 ADSSE
+335 AASSE
-340 LDMQAGGKIII
+340 LDMQAGGTIII
-351 KATINGY
+351 GAGIYGFTR
-358 TSNNNLAAINAS
+358 SNKLAAINAS
-370 NSKINMKAV
+370 NSKINIKAEQ
-379 RGIQIAAVNKDGEGF
+379 GIKIVAANKDEAGAMQNE
-394 AQTDKV
+394 KV
-400 YAIVA
+400 YAILA
-405 DNQSEITLD
+405 DKQSEIILD
-414 SGSSEI
+414 GGESGI
-420 SIRGNVN
+420 SIYGNVN
-427 VSDNSTL
+427 VLDNSTL
-434 ELSGKREFDDIGI
+434 
-447 CINGNVNVSK
+447 
-457 NSVLKLSGVT
+457 KLSGET
-467 VIGEGLMRSATS
+467 SIGGGIMRIAMPRS
-479 GSTTSVG
+479 
-486 NLNVDNSKL
+486 NLTVDNSTL

-500 TGVFGSTTLNKA
+500 VQTFGETKLNNA
-512 KIYLY
+512 QIYMY
-517 DDNNTSEGFHALS
+517 DANNAEAAFHTLS
-530 IIGDLNISENNE
+530 IKNLDIAGSNE

-547 DSSKAAGDITR
+547 DSSKDSDVNRGG
-558 LELNS
+558 LNS
-563 DVIGISGNITT
+563 DVIGISDIGTT
-574 ITGDGKFNVNV
+574 ITEKGKFDVHV
-585 FDKGMKNGY
+585 LDKGMKTGY
-594 GMSKDG
+594 GMGADG
-600 TKVLDNPITVL
+600 EKILDNTITVL
-611 YNSNPSTNPDF
+611 YNRDGNVD
-622 ASLINS
+622 LGQLVNS

-639 SYTYDDMR
+639 RYAYEMNAVSD
-647 ADKDENGNVVINK
+647 GNKVVIKN
-660 VKVTAA
+660 VNVTAA

-890 YVKAAALY
+890 YVKAAGVY

-931 LEYKLGRAA
+931 MEYKLGQAA

-945 VERRSGGELK
+945 FERRSGGELK

>member
-10 KFAAAAAVSVMALGY
+10 KFAAAAVVSVMALGY
-25 TTSVWAEENTVVKI
+25 TTSVWAE
-39 GKEFADIKGTQ
+39 DIKDSYTA
-50 TENMPDI
+50 T
-57 FLPFEPADNV
+57 
-67 KGIGLDIHNVEK
+67 GLDIDNGEQ
-79 LNIIDSD
+79 LNIS
-86 EDGLFISGR
+86 EKNGLFIGCR
-95 ADAYKRSEV
+95 AIAKKNAEG
-104 IGVHVK
+104 IGINVNG
-110 DAQANFDINGDLLV
+110 AQADFDINGHFGV
-124 LANGVIRDPEEN
+124 LAQGCIE
-136 VQSQVVIQGTEADLS
+136 GTEANVS
-151 MRAVGFYGEKG
+151 IKAVGFSGEKG
-162 SSQIKAKYVSSIA
+162 SSLIKAGSVGYVA
-175 SNRVAADSTEKL
+175 SNEDHRGISTGTL
-187 KEETLGMYLN
+187 VEESLGMALN
-197 KYTINILAKENIEI
+197 NYAMNIFAEKDINIYSFILNNTELTSK
-211 SSLIPMENMLAG
+211 
-223 EKTAQ
+223 KTAQ
-228 GMVLSNRSKASLHAD
+228 GMVLSN
-243 GDISISAAVGYG
+243 G
-255 AMITRVMPA
+255 
-264 ISVGHVNGI
+264 
-273 HAVISTENML
+273 
-283 AGEKT
+283 
-288 AQGMILNRSKASL
+288 SKASL
-301 QAKEDISISA
+301 QAGGQIRIE
-311 AVDYGAMITRVIPAI
+311 VDSM
-326 SVGHVNGIH
+326 
-335 ADSSE
+335 
-340 LDMQAGGKIII
+340 
-351 KATINGY
+351 
-358 TSNNNLAAINAS
+358 SNSKLEAINAKD
-370 NSKINMKAV
+370 SKLDMKAEQ
-379 RGIQIAAVNKDGEGF
+379 GIEIKAANIDAEGNVQ
-394 AQTDKV
+394 ADKV

-405 DNQSEITLD
+405 DNSEIALD
-414 SGSSEI
+414 GGSSGI
-420 SIRGNVN
+420 YILGNVN
-427 VSDNSTL
+427 VSN
-434 ELSGKREFDDIGI
+434 
-447 CINGNVNVSK
+447 
-457 NSVLKLSGVT
+457 NSVFKLSGVT
-467 VIGEGLMRSATS
+467 GIGGTRMRIGRP
-479 GSTTSVG
+479 GS
-486 NLNVDNSKL
+486 NLTVENSTL
-495 VVDGF
+495 VVDGLV
-500 TGVFGSTTLNKA
+500 TTSGTTTLNNA
-512 KIYLY
+512 KIYMY
-517 DDNNTSEGFHALS
+517 DANNAEAGFHALA
-530 IIGDLNISENNE
+530 INNLNIVGSNE

-547 DSSKAAGDITR
+547 DSSK
-558 LELNS
+558 EVNNSPLNS
-563 DVIGISGNITT
+563 DIIGISGTIQTTTT
-574 ITGDGKFNVNV
+574 ITGAGKFDVNV

-594 GMSKDG
+594 GMSTDG
-600 TKVLDNPITVL
+600 KKELDNSITVL
-611 YNSNPSTNPDF
+611 YNRNYIFDDAT
-622 ASLINS
+622 LINS
-628 VKVTNYDNGIW
+628 VKDVHYDNGIW
-639 SYTYDDMR
+639 RYAYEMNAVSD
-647 ADKDENGNVVINK
+647 GNKVVIKN
-660 VKVTAA
+660 VNVTAA

-806 LQKIAGEFS
+806 LQKIDGEFS

-890 YVKAAALY
+890 YVKAVAVY

-931 LEYKLGRAA
+931 LEYKLGKAA

-945 VERRSGGELK
+945 FERRSGGELK